1 VEWWDGTTAEMAE
14 KSFHSFPF
22 SPLQKCSKEKKT
34 KAKNEMNDF
43 PSPQIPAEGEVE
55 AAAASAGAA
64 VTKQVK
70 REESIAKGAHWRL
83 LKNRR
88 VVSGRWR

>member
-1 VEWWDGTTAEMAE
+1 MVGWNHGGDGGEIVPLVPI
-14 KSFHSFPF
+14 FP
-22 SPLQKCSKEKKT
+22 P
-34 KAKNEMNDF
+34 AKMFQGEENKGEERDERL
-43 PSPQIPAEGEVE
+43 SISQIPAEGEVE
-55 AAAASAGAA
+55 AAAASAAAA